1 VSLTS
6 IAEQPARIDVW
17 AYVQIARI
25 DHWFKNTF
33 MILGVILA
41 VFYEPQVAVW
51 SSVPALIIA
60 VVATCLVASSNYV
73 LNELLDGPNDMLH
86 PEKRRRPVSA
96 PGDRKAANR
105 QYRERQRQDRARRQ
119 QGMQRGE
126 QWAMPARD
134 RGAVRALVRDYV
146 DSRRRLSEFYMY
158 GLLVLLVLLFIRNPL
173 VQSIVPV
180 LVTVAVLIML
190 VEGIFIGRRA
200 RALAEKRL
208 PGEST
213 QGVRLYAAMRAL
225 QIRQLRMPKPRIKPG
240 DSF

>member
-1 VSLTS
+1 VFRRRQPTTVDFP
-6 IAEQPARIDVW
+6 AEDGAATPDDSGSPA
-17 AYVQIARI
+17 APANQ
-25 DHWFKNTF
+25 
-33 MILGVILA
+33 GA
-41 VFYEPQVAVW
+41 VTAGKGRPTPKRSEA
-51 SSVPALIIA
+51 
-60 VVATCLVASSNYV
+60 
-73 LNELLDGPNDMLH
+73 ER
-86 PEKRRRPVSA
+86 RRRPVSA
-96 PGDRKAANR
+96 PGDRKAANK
-105 QYRERQRQDRARRQ
+105 QYRDRQRQDRARRQ

-134 RGAVRALVRDYV
+134 RGQVRALVRDYV

-158 GLLVLLVLLFIRNPL
+158 GLLVLLVFLFIRNAL

-190 VEGIFIGRRA
+190 VEGIYIGRQA